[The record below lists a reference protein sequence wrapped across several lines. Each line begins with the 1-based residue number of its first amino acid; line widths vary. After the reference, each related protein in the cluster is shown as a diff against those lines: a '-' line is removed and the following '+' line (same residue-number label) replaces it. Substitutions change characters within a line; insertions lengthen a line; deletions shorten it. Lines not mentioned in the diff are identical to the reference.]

1 MHHCHNSLQY
11 RVKAAQMTTKRNI
24 LTPRFKSCSD
34 EKIIARLPHC
44 RHKMCV
50 SELSMVFCGD
60 VPANMSPKHI
70 SWIRGVAEIDLA
82 LILGLVSSD
91 VNDR

>member
-50 SELSMVFCGD
+50 GTIDGVCGV
-60 VPANMSPKHI
+60 VPANMSPKHV
-70 SWIRGVAEIDLA
+70 SLGEGV
-82 LILGLVSSD
+82 VQKST
-91 VNDR
+91 